1 MKNTSSNVVL
11 IREDASSATA
21 VSTFDYNDLNAYL
34 LVVVGLAHPNEE
46 QVSLYNAIAQKAQ
59 ARESIP
65 LRDIQPI
72 CRKESL
78 ITLQADEDLARAIE
92 VFGSGIHRFL
102 VANNAGEI
110 MGLISQIKL
119 TEFFWN
125 EGINFRTID
134 ELYPKLMR
142 DLGVGSQQII
152 AVK

>member
-1 MKNTSSNVVL
+1 MVL
-11 IREDASSATA
+11 IREDASSTVA

-34 LVVVGLAHPNEE
+34 LVVVGLAHPSED
-46 QVSLYNAIAQKAQ
+46 QVTLYNAIAQKAQ

-78 ITLQADEDLARAIE
+78 ITLQADEDLTRAME

-102 VANNAGEI
+102 VASNPGEI
-110 MGLISQIKL
+110 IGLISQIKL